1 MLPSPN
7 RLRNKSDFA
16 RVLKNGKSKN
26 SRFLSLRFIGNDC
39 PFSRLGLLVSKK
51 AFKKAN
57 QRNRIKR
64 KLREALRAN
73 LSLIKPGQDLIFIAR
88 GGLEKNTLK
97 ETEATTFFLLEEAGL
112 AKNNKQA

>member
-26 SRFLSLRFIGNDC
+26 SQFLSLRFIGNDC
-39 PFSRLGLLVSKK
+39 PLSRLGLLVSKK

-73 LSLIKPGQDLIFIAR
+73 LSPIRPGQDIIFIAR
-88 GGLEKNTLK
+88 AGLEKNTSK
-97 ETEATTFFLLEEAGL
+97 EMARTILSLLEEAGL
-112 AKNNKQA
+112 VKDSQQI